1 MDRRPSYGLGFSGL
15 RRFWLQGPD
24 LESRRRKL
32 DPSCDFRMTRL
43 PLTQAIFPIQGAEAS
58 SMGWVDT
65 LVPGFTGVLLRR
77 PRAFRMTH
85 FRSGSGIFPY
95 LRGSRPSAFRQD
107 SFPGFVGF
115 PRVT

>member
-58 SMGWVDT
+58 SMGWR
-65 LVPGFTGVLLRR
+65 PHPWGGVIPLSLGL
-77 PRAFRMTH
+77 PAYFCAGLAP
-85 FRSGSGIFPY
+85 SG
-95 LRGSRPSAFRQD
+95 
-107 SFPGFVGF
+107 
-115 PRVT
+115 